1 MFIDDRAERR
11 SNMPRPK
18 KKPEYDP
25 ERLMNELL
33 ATVVEIYKTTES
45 LKITASELNMSPL
58 KVRKLLITAGVYT
71 SDIASAVLETYNST
85 HSIAKTARR
94 LSLSPASV
102 SGYLPYQKMM
112 YGASELSVAAERT
125 ALYRKRKL
133 AVEALADG
141 GMEELW
147 ACIEIFSGY
156 TFKTVTGLKYTYT
169 VNGGELF
176 ISRKEKSVTRA
187 SVEKAY
193 NNVVNNRIVDG
204 NMLRV
209 YNRPKDLG
217 DIFGISYIY
226 PLFYR
231 FGLIDVPEK
240 VKVKMK

>member
-1 MFIDDRAERR
+1 
-11 SNMPRPK
+11 
-18 KKPEYDP
+18 
-25 ERLMNELL
+25 MNELL
-33 ATVVEIYKTTES
+33 DTIVETYKTTES
-45 LKITASELNMSPL
+45 LKFTAEELDLSPL
-58 KVRKLLITAGVYT
+58 KIRKLLITAGVY
-71 SDIASAVLETYNST
+71 SSIISQEVAEVYKQCG
-85 HSIAKTARR
+85 SIAETSRM
-94 LSLSPASV
+94 LSLSTASV
-102 SGYLPYQKMM
+102 SGYLPYQKTM
-112 YGASELSVAAERT
+112 YNATELSVAAERT
-125 ALYRKRKL
+125 ALYRKRKQG
-133 AVEALADG
+133 VETLIDG

-147 ACIEIFSGY
+147 ACIILFAGY

-193 NNVVNNRIVDG
+193 NNIVNNKLH
-204 NMLRV
+204 M